1 MIDLIIVRHGET
13 DWNRIRRL
21 QGHTDIALNETGV
34 EQAVKLAM
42 ALATTPIAAI
52 HASDLGRALATAKPV
67 AAGLGLPVTSHASLR
82 ERNYGVLEGLTY
94 AEIEERHPEEAERM
108 RGRDVATRFVDGE
121 SQQEF
126 FARATDAVR
135 RIAEAESA
143 LPPRP
148 GADRRTVL
156 IVTHGGVLDMLYR
169 AACGEALDARRTWP
183 TPNAVINR
191 FGCDAKDGRLVLQS
205 WAEGTDGS

>member
-1 MIDLIIVRHGET
+1 MIDLVVVRHGET

-21 QGHTDIALNETGV
+21 QGHTDVALNETGI
-34 EQAVKLAM
+34 EQAVKLAV
-42 ALATTPIAAI
+42 ALADERIAAI
-52 HASDLGRALATAKPV
+52 HSSDLGRALATARPV
-67 AAGLGLPVTSHASLR
+67 AAGLGLPVTSHVSLR

-108 RGRDVATRFVDGE
+108 RGRDVTTRFVDGE

-126 FARATDAVR
+126 FTRATDAIR
-135 RIAEAESA
+135 GIAEAEA
-143 LPPRP
+143 RLPA
-148 GADRRTVL
+148 ADLIEGRRKVL

-169 AACGEALDARRTWP
+169 AACGKALDAHRDWP

-191 FGCDAKDGRLVLQS
+191 FGFVDGRFVLQA
-205 WAEGTDGS
+205 WAEAT